1 MADLVTTQAV
11 PQPGAR
17 LRRYTAAASVVA
29 GNVLYRDATST
40 YPGGVNLADNNA
52 ADPAKARAVG
62 IAANA
67 AVAGAPVDAVWDGDV
82 DLGVA
87 VAKGSIF
94 AVSSTPGKIA
104 PVADLAS
111 GDYTTI
117 LGVGKGGN
125 ILKVR
130 LFPSEQLIP

>member
-1 MADLVTTQAV
+1 VADLVTTQAI
-11 PQPGAR
+11 PQAGAR

-29 GNVLYRDATST
+29 GNVLYRDLTST
-40 YPGGVNLADNNA
+40 YPGGVTLADANA

-62 IAANA
+62 IAVNA
-67 AVAGAPVDAVWDGDV
+67 AVAGAPVDAIWDGDV

-87 VAKGSIF
+87 AAKGTVF
-94 AVSSTPGKIA
+94 ALSATPGKIA
-104 PVADLAS
+104 PVADLVT
-111 GDYTTI
+111 GYYTTV

-130 LFPSEQLIP
+130 IFPSEQLIP